1 MNCSIAAVWSFGR
14 WPNGATTWLLPIA
27 CRWACRAGPSS
38 IRNFADF
45 VQRIVAARQQQRPVI
60 LMMGAHPIKLGLSRF
75 LVDLIERKWITH
87 LATNGAGLIHDF
99 ELASFGGTSESVAR
113 WIQVGQFGLWQET
126 SRLNDVARQAAAAG
140 EGLGEAAG
148 RILANEPAPHAAVS
162 LAAAAWRSGV
172 PMTIHVGI
180 GCDIIHGHPNCD
192 GAAWGAASDTD
203 FLIFARS
210 VEDLP
215 GGVFINFGTAV
226 TGPEVFLKALS
237 MTRNVARQ
245 RGGIAGQFHHGRLRS
260 DRPARELARRHAL
273 ETSRAAT
280 TTGPGKRSWRGPWPA
295 AGRAFSSRRPSPDAA
310 HAVGGT
316 GSTPDP
322 VAWDLACARA
332 IRPRECAVV
341 RAVPRIFALGYFAY
355 GDAVVEWQTSILPS
369 IPPQPL
375 RRQRNEPA
383 VPPWRF
389 SGVPAYVH
397 HAIAAAVYPLV
408 SASNGTGCVA
418 GRRECGPGRAGPEA
432 GMGEPVCIVA
442 NRLGRSRADR
452 RARRTDSSARSR

>member
-1 MNCSIAAVWSFGR
+1 MSRYELFDRRRVEL
-14 WPNGATTWLLPIA
+14 WPLAQRGHDLVVADCLPLGLPG
-27 CRWACRAGPSS
+27 GP
-38 IRNFADF
+38 FEHPELADF

-162 LAAAAWRSGV
+162 LTAAAWRSGV

-245 RGGIAGQFHHGRLRS
+245 GGGSPGSFTTAVFDLIDLPANWRDGTPSKQESRYYY
-260 DRPARELARRHAL
+260 RPWKTILAR
-273 ETSRAAT
+273 T
-280 TTGPGKRSWRGPWPA
+280 
-295 AGRAFSSRRPSPDAA
+295 
-310 HAVGGT
+310 
-316 GSTPDP
+316 
-322 VAWDLACARA
+322 
-332 IRPRECAVV
+332 
-341 RAVPRIFALGYFAY
+341 
-355 GDAVVEWQTSILPS
+355 
-369 IPPQPL
+369 
-375 RRQRNEPA
+375 
-383 VPPWRF
+383 
-389 SGVPAYVH
+389 
-397 HAIAAAVYPLV
+397 
-408 SASNGTGCVA
+408 VA
-418 GRRECGPGRAGPEA
+418 GGGQ
-432 GMGEPVCIVA
+432 
-442 NRLGRSRADR
+442 SFFFSADHR
-452 RARRTDSSARSR
+452 QTLPTLWAELVQRRTL